1 MLARAVCGA
10 LCRTGVLLQY
20 AARPIHPSCIVPD
33 GDVFAAVL
41 CCVWCIMQDRRAF
54 LQYAAKGCMRF
65 DLNRP
70 AWALES
76 EVRQLGGL
84 IYW

>member
-1 MLARAVCGA
+1 LLVSAHVCDFVQCQR
-10 LCRTGVLLQY
+10 LRL
-20 AARPIHPSCIVPD
+20 
-33 GDVFAAVL
+33 
-41 CCVWCIMQDRRAF
+41 QDRRAF
-54 LQYAAKGCMRF
+54 LQYAAKGCTRF

-76 EVRQLGGL
+76 DVKQLGGL

>member
-1 MLARAVCGA
+1 MRGAKTETQGGGSKSEDSVC
-10 LCRTGVLLQY
+10 V
-20 AARPIHPSCIVPD
+20 
-33 GDVFAAVL
+33 
-41 CCVWCIMQDRRAF
+41 CVSPCLQDRRAF
-54 LQYAAKGCMRF
+54 LQYAAKGCLRF

-76 EVRQLGGL
+76 DVKQLGGL

>member
-1 MLARAVCGA
+1 MGMLHHRYERASVEHHAHMSSATSAQRSLSPPVAVA
-10 LCRTGVLLQY
+10 LCIPACL
-20 AARPIHPSCIVPD
+20 
-33 GDVFAAVL
+33 
-41 CCVWCIMQDRRAF
+41 QDRRAF

-76 EVRQLGGL
+76 DVKQLGGL

>member
-1 MLARAVCGA
+1 LFTKFLYFFWSLA
-10 LCRTGVLLQY
+10 
-20 AARPIHPSCIVPD
+20 VPH
-33 GDVFAAVL
+33 L
-41 CCVWCIMQDRRAF
+41 QDRRAF
-54 LQYAAKGCMRF
+54 LQYAAKGCSRF

-76 EVRQLGGL
+76 DVKQLGGL

>member
-1 MLARAVCGA
+1 MCVCVSPC
-10 LCRTGVLLQY
+10 L
-20 AARPIHPSCIVPD
+20 
-33 GDVFAAVL
+33 
-41 CCVWCIMQDRRAF
+41 QDRRAF
-54 LQYAAKGCMRF
+54 LQYAAKGCLRF

-76 EVRQLGGL
+76 DVKQLGGL

>member
-1 MLARAVCGA
+1 MHVHAV
-10 LCRTGVLLQY
+10 
-20 AARPIHPSCIVPD
+20 
-33 GDVFAAVL
+33 AVL
-41 CCVWCIMQDRRAF
+41 IPAPPPPPSHCHCPAQDRRAF
-54 LQYAAKGCMRF
+54 LQYAAQGCSRF

>member
-1 MLARAVCGA
+1 MMFSQHKPHHYHLSALASKW
-10 LCRTGVLLQY
+10 LSL
-20 AARPIHPSCIVPD
+20 
-33 GDVFAAVL
+33 
-41 CCVWCIMQDRRAF
+41 QDRRAF
-54 LQYAAKGCMRF
+54 LQYAAKGCLRF

-70 AWALES
+70 SWALES

>member
-1 MLARAVCGA
+1 MCMSVM
-10 LCRTGVLLQY
+10 VLT
-20 AARPIHPSCIVPD
+20 
-33 GDVFAAVL
+33 
-41 CCVWCIMQDRRAF
+41 QDRRAF
-54 LQYAAKGCMRF
+54 LQYAAKGCVRF

-76 EVRQLGGL
+76 EVKQLGGL

>member
-1 MLARAVCGA
+1 MLFD
-10 LCRTGVLLQY
+10 L
-20 AARPIHPSCIVPD
+20 
-33 GDVFAAVL
+33 
-41 CCVWCIMQDRRAF
+41 QDRRAF
-54 LQYAAKGCMRF
+54 LQYAAKGCTRF

-76 EVRQLGGL
+76 EVRQVGGL